1 MLLKARKRKTRKNIR
16 KKSRQQ
22 SPSRK
27 KKLTLKR
34 AAKAVARMI
43 WLHLVKL
50 PEEERE
56 RQIASVERALAK
68 KLARLTGKK
77 PGR

>member
-1 MLLKARKRKTRKNIR
+1 MLLKARKKKTRKNVR